1 MRETRETERMKR
13 ERARRYER
21 EDAREYRRRPSSGRK
36 RQTRR
41 RYEDNDRGGR
51 RSGLSKSL
59 PLILAGAVVAV
70 IAIVLLGNGL
80 FKEFGGSKER
90 TDLFE
95 YFGVTS
101 ESGTVLIINGEISDE
116 RAVIQNGSPFIP
128 MSLANKLFD
137 NFYYDSSEGHLLVTD
152 AAKTTEGIAGTDYIA
167 GEAVYISLAF
177 INRFLPMSYEVYDDP
192 SRIDLVTVAAQASDA
207 EIAEDT
213 ALRVSADKQSAIL
226 MDLDNKETVR
236 IIEENEDWAKV
247 RYKAIEGY
255 VEVKDI
261 AEGRQAGTVQ
271 LSGGGEAD
279 LNYQKYLIS
288 DKVVLGFHN
297 VAVPDANSYVKEVI
311 AQTKGMNVIAPTWFA
326 LSDNEGN
333 ISDIGSGDY
342 VYTAR
347 SLGCGVWGVVDNITN
362 QVDTNEVLSHT
373 SKRLLLEQNIINA
386 AVNYDLQGINI
397 DFEQLAGET
406 GDDFAQF
413 LRELSIQTRAHKL
426 ILSIDNYVP
435 QDYTDFY
442 RRDIQGKVAE
452 YVVIMGYDEHTSAS
466 TEAGSVASL
475 GFVTQ
480 GIEDT
485 LKEVPASQVINAI
498 PFYTRKWAYEG
509 GTLSCESLGMR
520 DAQAFIA
527 DNGIQT
533 TWDAETAQNY
543 ASFEKDGVAYSIWLE
558 DAESIASKLN
568 VMTAHDLGGA
578 ACWKLG
584 QETPDIWDIIVSYY
598 PNTVPIGAKDT

>member
-41 RYEDNDRGGR
+41 GYEDNDRRGR

-80 FKEFGGSKER
+80 FKEFGGSRER
-90 TDLFE
+90 ADLSE

-101 ESGTVLIINGEISDE
+101 EGGTVLIINGETSDE

-167 GEAVYISLAF
+167 GEPVYISLAF
-177 INRFLPMSYEVYDDP
+177 LNRFLPMSYEVYDDP
-192 SRIDLVTVAAQASDA
+192 LRIDLVTAATQASDA
-207 EIAEDT
+207 EIAEET
-213 ALRVSADKQSAIL
+213 ELRMSADKQSAIL
-226 MDLDNKETVR
+226 MDLDKKETVR

-255 VEVKDI
+255 VETGDI

-297 VAVPDANSYVKEVI
+297 VAVPDANSYVKDVI

-347 SLGCGVWGVVDNITN
+347 SLGCNVWGVVDNFTN
-362 QVDTNEVLSHT
+362 PVDTNEVLSHT

-413 LRELSIQTRAHKL
+413 LRELSIQTRAHK
-426 ILSIDNYVP
+426 ICLSIDNYVP

-466 TEAGSVASL
+466 SEAGSVASL

-485 LKEVPASQVINAI
+485 LKEVPVSEVINAI

-509 GTLSCESLGMR
+509 GALSCESLGMR
-520 DAQAFIA
+520 DAQAFIS
-527 DNGIQT
+527 DNGVQT

-543 ASFEKDGVAYSIWLE
+543 ASFEKDGVTYSIWLE
-558 DAESIASKLN
+558 DAESISSKLT
-568 VMTAHDLGGA
+568 VMTAHDLGGV

-598 PNTVPIGAKDT
+598 PDTVPTGAKDT

>member
-13 ERARRYER
+13 ERARRYES
-21 EDAREYRRRPSSGRK
+21 EDAREYRRRPSDGR
-36 RQTRR
+36 RR
-41 RYEDNDRGGR
+41 KPRGRYEDNDRGGR

-297 VAVPDANSYVKEVI
+297 VAVPDANSYVREVI
-311 AQTKGMNVIAPTWFA
+311 AQTKGMNVIAPTWFS

-347 SLGCGVWGVVDNITN
+347 SLECGVWGVVDNFTN

-397 DFEQLAGET
+397 DFEQLEGET

-466 TEAGSVASL
+466 SEAGSVASL

-543 ASFEKDGVAYSIWLE
+543 ASFEKDGVTYSIWLE

-584 QETPDIWDIIVSYY
+584 QEMPDIWDIIVSYY